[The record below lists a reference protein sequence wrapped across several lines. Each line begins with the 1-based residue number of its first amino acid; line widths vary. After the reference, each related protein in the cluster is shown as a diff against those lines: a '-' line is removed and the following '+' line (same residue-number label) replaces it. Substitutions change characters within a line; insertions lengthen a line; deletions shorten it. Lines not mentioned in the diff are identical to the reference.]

1 MIKTILSFL
10 SLNNIKTYLI
20 IASVVT
26 AVIFYK
32 DYQFQ
37 KSENIR
43 QSSNNRQLRKYDSL
57 KFASQTY
64 SKQELDEYLE
74 YTRKDLQ
81 EFLKKNK
88 ISTRRIE
95 SIISQQLKYK
105 DTTSKTVNLQP
116 ILDAINSKKDIKLP
130 VIDSTKCMIIK
141 GYVAFKNDTL
151 DLKITD
157 RQFKNRTDV
166 VKYWERRQWK
176 FLGIKTRVFGRKEV
190 TLIIKDDCGKTETFI
205 INKRQI

>member
-20 IASVVT
+20 VASIVT
-26 AVIFYK
+26 AVVFYK

-64 SKQELDEYLE
+64 SKKELDEYLE

-105 DTTSKTVNLQP
+105 DTTSKIVNLQP
-116 ILDAINSKKDIKLP
+116 ILDAINSKKDIRLP

-166 VKYWERRQWK
+166 VKYWQRKQWK
-176 FLGIKTRVFGRKEV
+176 FLGIKTRFFGRKEV

-205 INKRQI
+205 INKR